1 MAGCQVAVEF
11 LDPDGHHLV
20 PDIQPGG
27 AAAEQGQHGRDR
39 DQIAGQQQLVG
50 QVLDAKG
57 QPLSGV
63 EVRNL
68 KNATVTVTDQEG
80 RFKLT
85 GSVSDQI
92 QFRLIGFNTKVVS
105 GKDVQA
111 LVLDASENALDE
123 VVVVGYGKQKKG
135 NLTGAVEVVR
145 VILGTIFG
153 KFCIGK

>member
-1 MAGCQVAVEF
+1 LPF
-11 LDPDGHHLV
+11 
-20 PDIQPGG
+20 GG
-27 AAAEQGQHGRDR
+27 ATFYFDGCIGKCTFFLNNGKIPISDVLNPSSGLAKF
-39 DQIAGQQQLVG
+39 QQQLVG

-123 VVVVGYGKQKKG
+123 VVVVGYGKKRQLDRCCG
-135 NLTGAVEVVR
+135 QCQ
-145 VILGTIFG
+145 F
-153 KFCIGK
+153 